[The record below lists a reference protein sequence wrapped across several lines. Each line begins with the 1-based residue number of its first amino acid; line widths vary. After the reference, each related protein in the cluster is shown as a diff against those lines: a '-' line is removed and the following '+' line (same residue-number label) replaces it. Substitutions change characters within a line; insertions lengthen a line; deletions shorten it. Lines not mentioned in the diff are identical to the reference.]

1 MVRLSAIRVM
11 KPCFEDYMILGDDIV
26 IFNEQVA
33 LEYMNLMESIGVSVK
48 RQDSI
53 MPKPAH
59 SLEIAKRLFRRGKE
73 ISPVP

>member
-1 MVRLSAIRVM
+1 M
-11 KPCFEDYMILGDDIV
+11 KPNFQDYVVLGDDIV

-33 LEYMNLMESIGVSVK
+33 NEYMDIMESIGVSVK
-48 RQDSI
+48 RPDSI
-53 MPKPAH
+53 MPKPSH